1 MVTIGSLCT
10 GYGGLDL
17 ALEQFTGGQ
26 TVWVSDVDKHANT
39 ILAKR
44 FGVPNL
50 GDIKTI
56 DWDSV
61 PRVDW
66 LTAGY
71 PCQPFSH
78 AGQRKGTDD
87 PRHIFPYIA
96 EGVRVLRPR
105 HILLENVRG
114 HLRLGFTDVQALL
127 ADLGYDVRWGLV
139 RASDAGAPHRRERIF
154 IVASDA
160 QDLRHEW
167 AGSPWL
173 RGHGPAD
180 SGDSA
185 ADADDAGWRE
195 LRWGGPVSP
204 QLPST
209 ERGSGAA
216 PHASG
221 ERHGGRQDGAGLGRL
236 DGEDAS
242 GPREWEWPREVPV
255 DRGFAAYTAAIE
267 RWEPVVGRLAPAPVE
282 DGRLSPRFVEW
293 MMGLPEG
300 WVTDVDITRNAQ
312 LKALGN
318 GVVPQQALLA
328 LNLLGS
334 QHVTGGRS

>member
-1 MVTIGSLCT
+1 MTTIGSLCT

-114 HLRLGFTDVQALL
+114 HLSRGFDVVLGAL
-127 ADLGYDVRWGLV
+127 ADLGYIVEWGCV

-160 QDLRHEW
+160 QNLRHEW
-167 AGSPWL
+167 AGSPWV
-173 RGHGPAD
+173 RGYGPAD

-185 ADADDAGWRE
+185 PDADDAGWRE
-195 LRWGGPVSP
+195 LRWGGAVSP
-204 QLPST
+204 QQHSA
-209 ERGSGAA
+209 ERGGDAA
-216 PHASG
+216 PDASG
-221 ERHGGRQDGAGLGRL
+221 ERHGSRQDGAGLGRL
-236 DGEDAS
+236 DGADA
-242 GPREWEWPREVPV
+242 GGARERERPREVPV

-267 RWEPVVGRLAPAPVE
+267 RWEPIVGRLAPVPAE

-300 WVTDVDITRNAQ
+300 WVTDTGIPRNAQ

-328 LNLLGS
+328 LSLLAS
-334 QHVTGGRS
+334 QHVTGGQA